1 MTNICGVKLHE
12 EISQT
17 GRILELNAY
26 KSKKKSLSNSIQI
39 LYRACLSSLYLHVI
53 SYITIVYILIQ
64 RCFFL
69 FLLLPSCGYWQRKT
83 DSVILCIH
91 SSKVLPH
98 MILICLVLNMET
110 EWFSMHDAL
119 SNLKN
124 ILEIFP
130 SLDPNILRLGCL
142 HS

>member
-1 MTNICGVKLHE
+1 MFLPFPVVA
-12 EISQT
+12 
-17 GRILELNAY
+17 ILWL
-26 KSKKKSLSNSIQI
+26 
-39 LYRACLSSLYLHVI
+39 R
-53 SYITIVYILIQ
+53 
-64 RCFFL
+64 
-69 FLLLPSCGYWQRKT
+69 WQRKNRFCDIMHT
-83 DSVILCIH
+83 Y